1 MRVKRKW
8 KKPMRATRETSP
20 RRIPS
25 RILRQNTKPKTT
37 QRKPNATAPTSTHV
51 LQLDPMPSGRLEDFC
66 FRLFFSMLLIT
77 FDFFYAVAEP
87 VWMESVSVA
96 SKVRDSLTTRFLR
109 KIRFVRK
116 AQGRFPAKPP
126 AGSILH
132 ERKARKYLCYCNR
145 FIRSI
150 PVLRRLAKR

>member
-1 MRVKRKW
+1 MVSRLNSR
-8 KKPMRATRETSP
+8 MFIHATTCVYASMLTYN
-20 RRIPS
+20 IS
-25 RILRQNTKPKTT
+25 SLF
-37 QRKPNATAPTSTHV
+37 
-51 LQLDPMPSGRLEDFC
+51 MPSGRLEDFC

-87 VWMESVSVA
+87 VWMESASVA

-109 KIRFVRK
+109 EIHFARR

-126 AGSILH
+126 AGPILH

-150 PVLRRLAKR
+150 PVLRRQAKK